1 MADTDN
7 IYDNLTK
14 YTYESLHTEALNQIA
29 DDVDKREGSV
39 VFDMTAPAA
48 VTLAKCFD
56 ALYQV
61 AMQSRIQTATGEYL
75 DLCASQNKI
84 YRNPATCAK
93 WRIHIEPQ
101 DIALTVRTDSVQG
114 TRFISTNGLNYIYE
128 VITAEVNGDYIV
140 ECLTA
145 GASGGRDFGELE
157 ETPIVHNLKS
167 VEFVKCL
174 DGGQDEETD
183 AAFRMRWWSIVNN
196 KGYGGNF
203 YDYQTW
209 ILTEFGQSS
218 GGYQFDGFFIFPA
231 WAGGGTVK
239 IIPTIK
245 TDEGAYLPADQ
256 GAVNALKAWL
266 DPEPVTGKGAGMAPV
281 GHKVTVEV
289 AETIAIDISVSV
301 ILISG
306 TELTAA
312 LVAKIQNAIR
322 SYFEYQRGDCA
333 TTLGDDYPYSY
344 EMLIAISAIET
355 AVHAQST
362 DIRSVNVHLEIDG
375 IEYSTDY
382 ETEFD
387 ANHIIYLPVVGA
399 ITVNGA

>member
-56 ALYQV
+56 VLYQV

-289 AETIAIDISVSV
+289 AETITVDISLSV
-301 ILISG
+301 TMFAGSELIPAIK
-306 TELTAA
+306 T
-312 LVAKIQNAIR
+312 KIQSAIR
-322 SYFEYQRGDCA
+322 SYFEAQRGRCA
-333 TTLGDDYPYSY
+333 TILGDAFPTSYS
-344 EMLIAISAIET
+344 ISISISAIDA
-355 AVHAQST
+355 AVHEQST
-362 DIRSVNVHLEIDG
+362 DIQSVSMVLTVDG
-375 IEYSTDY
+375 VEYTTDY
-382 ETEFD
+382 VMHYDADHVIQLPTVGNVVVTE
-387 ANHIIYLPVVGA
+387 A
-399 ITVNGA
+399 